1 MADARQRCEG
11 TGEKNRRRAQEKLNI
26 RLAEIA
32 QGQFNL
38 LKKHSSRLSE
48 WSEKY
53 LKSVQHANTRRKYA
67 SSRANLV
74 SFFGEEAQLVHI
86 GAARIEEFKQERREE
101 GIKAATLNRD
111 LRFLSQI
118 LKQAEQE
125 RYIARNPFGAGKFF
139 LNESRERR
147 KPIF

>member
-1 MADARQRCEG
+1 M
-11 TGEKNRRRAQEKLNI
+11 NI